1 MVARGLAAAA
11 VGDNGD
17 SITAEGPAAA
27 AAAHWLSTGLLSL
40 EDAEGEKDNRGG
52 RDDAANGGVGDG
64 EWVRGGGVGGG
75 GEDDDTSGGCE

>member
-27 AAAHWLSTGLLSL
+27 AAAHWLSAGLLSL

-52 RDDAANGGVGDG
+52 RDDAADG
-64 EWVRGGGVGGG
+64 KWVRGGGVGGG